1 MDLINEFA
9 FILSKNKPAEFN
21 AALPANSKIRKLY
34 DLIISKQVKNDD
46 EASKTIY
53 NSTKADKKYL
63 MLKRNLVQKLSEL
76 VYLHNYEEVETDNYM
91 NIHFQVEKELLI
103 AEKLLLKNVYHNPT
117 KIIAKV
123 EQTAEKYYFIDI
135 QVSAARKF
143 RSVFSLK
150 GFPKETA
157 EYDEKVKRLTKFQNY
172 YTDARGM
179 WEKLY
184 SKTKYTSSV
193 SEAVIN
199 DCTEALDKI
208 GSWLKFYDSP
218 FMKLYFYK
226 IGILLN
232 HQKNNQNQILKYLKQ
247 ISQLISDYPFINTK
261 SLQLDINYY
270 YARYYRD
277 TKQIEQAQKQ
287 IETCLEI
294 SDYRAFDKFLIQEL
308 SFDIQL
314 KKGDYLQA
322 GKIITEVLSVPQYQ
336 FLNNYDK
343 AAWVIR
349 EAYIFF
355 IYKALGKN
363 EEIALLPLFS
373 KPKSL
378 HYFLE
383 KSKKWSKDKYGYNVA
398 LLIIRVLLYKIN
410 ELEDVESEGSNMLVY
425 YHRYLK
431 PIQTRTS
438 IFFYQLAKAILQSCT
453 EDVLLNRQQK
463 LLNQFHELNESSYDS
478 FEMIPYETFWEL
490 IMSFYLKRNQI

>member
-9 FILSKNKPAEFN
+9 FTLLKNKPAEFN
-21 AALPANSKIRKLY
+21 AKLPANSKIRKLY
-34 DLIISKQVKNDD
+34 DLIISKQVKNDE
-46 EASKTIY
+46 EASKIIY

-76 VYLHNYEEVETDNYM
+76 VYLHHYEEVDTDNYM

-135 QVSAARKF
+135 QVAAARKF
-143 RSVFSLK
+143 RSVYSLK
-150 GFPKETA
+150 GFPKET
-157 EYDEKVKRLTKFQNY
+157 ELYDEKVKSLTKLQNY
-172 YTDARGM
+172 FTDSRGM

-193 SEAVIN
+193 SETVKK

-208 GSWLKFYDSP
+208 GDWLQIYDSP
-218 FMKLYFYK
+218 FMKLYYYK
-226 IGILLN
+226 IVILFN
-232 HQKNNQNQILKYLKQ
+232 HQQNNQNQILKCLMQ
-247 ISQLISDYPFINTK
+247 INQLISDYSFINTK

-277 TKQIEQAQKQ
+277 TKQIEQAEKQ
-287 IETCLEI
+287 INSCLKM

-322 GKIITEVLSVPQYQ
+322 GKIINEVFSVPQFQ
-336 FLNNYDK
+336 FLNIYDK
-343 AAWVIR
+343 AAWTIR

-355 IYKALGKN
+355 IFKALDKN
-363 EEIALLPLFS
+363 KEIALLPLFS

-383 KSKKWSKDKYGYNVA
+383 KSKKWAKDKFGYNVA
-398 LLIIRVLLYKIN
+398 FLIIRVLLYKIN
-410 ELEDVESEGSNMLVY
+410 ELEDVESEGNNMLVY

-431 PIQTRTS
+431 PEQTRTS

-453 EDVLLNRQQK
+453 KDFLLNGQQK
-463 LLNQFHELNESSYDS
+463 LTKQFRELNEPSYDT
-478 FEMIPYETFWEL
+478 FEIIPYETFWKL
-490 IMSFYLKRNQI
+490 IMKLYLK

>member
-34 DLIISKQVKNDD
+34 ELIISKQVRNDE

-76 VYLHNYEEVETDNYM
+76 VYLHNYEEVEMDNYM

-143 RSVFSLK
+143 RSVYSLK

-157 EYDEKVKRLTKFQNY
+157 EYDEKVKRLTKLQNY

-208 GSWLKFYDSP
+208 GGWLKFYDSP

-261 SLQLDINYY
+261 SLQLDVNFY

-287 IETCLEI
+287 IEICLEI
-294 SDYRAFDKFLIQEL
+294 SDYRAFDKFQIQSL
-308 SFDIQL
+308 NFDIQI
-314 KKGDYLQA
+314 KKRNYEEALE
-322 GKIITEVLSVPQYQ
+322 ILLEVQSVPQYQ
-336 FLNNYDK
+336 FLDTFDK
-343 AAWVIR
+343 ATWTIY
-349 EAYIFF
+349 EAYLYF
-355 IYKALGKN
+355 ILFVNNNREKIN
-363 EEIALLPLFS
+363 LLPLFG
-373 KPKSL
+373 KAKSL
-378 HYFLE
+378 HFFLE
-383 KSKKWSKDKYGYNVA
+383 RSKRWAKDKYGYNIT
-398 LLIIRVLLYKIN
+398 LLIIRVLLYIIN
-410 ELEDVESEGSNMLVY
+410 DLKDIENEGNNMLVY
-425 YHRYLK
+425 CHRYLK
-431 PIQTRTS
+431 DYNTRTF
-438 IFFYQLAKAILQSCT
+438 IFFYQLAKAVLQGCSQ
-453 EDVLLNRQQK
+453 DVLESRKHK
-463 LLNQFHELNESSYDS
+463 LLNQLQELSNSTYDT
-478 FEMIPYETFWEL
+478 FEMIEYELFWDL
-490 IMSFYLKRNQI
+490 FMNLCKNRK